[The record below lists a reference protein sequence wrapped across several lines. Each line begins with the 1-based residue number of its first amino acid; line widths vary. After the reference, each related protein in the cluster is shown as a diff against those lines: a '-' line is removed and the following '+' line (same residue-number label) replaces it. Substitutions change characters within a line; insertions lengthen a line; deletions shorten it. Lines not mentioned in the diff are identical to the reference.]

1 MTQLPTTQLPTTQLP
16 TTQLP
21 TTQLP
26 TTQLPTTQ
34 LPTTQL
40 PTTQLPTV
48 AESPR
53 VVSDHPA
60 GGEVVGREVVGGVDT
75 HKDTHTAAAIDERGR
90 LLGCEQFPA
99 TPRGYQDLLAWLRGH
114 AGDHAGDH
122 TGGHTGGNGR
132 LVLVGVEGTGAYG
145 AGLTRLLLA
154 EQVQVVEVD
163 RPDRKTRRR
172 QGKSDPI
179 DAIAAA
185 QAAQSGRA
193 TGRPKHRHGRVEALR
208 ALRVARR
215 SAIDQRADVQR
226 QIKALVVTA
235 PEPLRGQ
242 LRTLSTHKLI
252 AHCASRRP
260 DTSAI
265 TGPAADRA
273 AHAATVLALRSL
285 ARRHQQL
292 SAEIRELDTLI
303 TPLIETINPR
313 LLAVFGVGP
322 DTAGQLLVT
331 AGDNPDRITTE
342 AAFAMLCGAAPLPA
356 SSGQTH
362 RHRLNRGGDRQANAA
377 LYRIVLSRLRHDPA
391 TRAYATRRAAEN
403 KTKKEIIRCLK
414 RYVAREIYRILTAS
428 NDLEIAA

>member
-1 MTQLPTTQLPTTQLP
+1 M
-16 TTQLP
+16 
-21 TTQLP
+21 
-26 TTQLPTTQ
+26 
-34 LPTTQL
+34 TQL

-48 AESPR
+48 AG
-53 VVSDHPA
+53 HPA
-60 GGEVVGREVVGGVDT
+60 GHPAGREVVGGVDT

-99 TPRGYQDLLAWLRGH
+99 TPGGYQDLLAWLRGH
-114 AGDHAGDH
+114 

-132 LVLVGVEGTGAYG
+132 LLVGVEGTGAYG
-145 AGLTRLLLA
+145 AGLTRLLMA

-163 RPDRKTRRR
+163 RPDRKTRRF

-193 TGRPKHRHGRVEALR
+193 TGRPKHRHGAVEALR

-215 SAIDQRADVQR
+215 SAVAQRADVQR
-226 QIKALVVTA
+226 QLKALVVTA

-242 LRTLSTHKLI
+242 LRALSTHKLI

-260 DTSAI
+260 DTTAI
-265 TGPAADRA
+265 TNPAARAADRPADRPADPA
-273 AHAATVLALRSL
+273 AHAATVLALRCL
-285 ARRHQQL
+285 ARRHQHL

-303 TPLIETINPR
+303 EPLIDTINPQ

-322 DTAGQLLVT
+322 DSAGQLLVT
-331 AGDNPDRITTE
+331 AGNNPDRLRSE
-342 AAFAMLCGAAPLPA
+342 AAFAMLCGVAPLPA

-377 LYRIVLSRLRHDPA
+377 LYRIVCSRLRHDPA

-403 KTKKEIIRCLK
+403 MTKKEIIRCLK
-414 RYVAREIYRILTAS
+414 RYVAREIYRILTA